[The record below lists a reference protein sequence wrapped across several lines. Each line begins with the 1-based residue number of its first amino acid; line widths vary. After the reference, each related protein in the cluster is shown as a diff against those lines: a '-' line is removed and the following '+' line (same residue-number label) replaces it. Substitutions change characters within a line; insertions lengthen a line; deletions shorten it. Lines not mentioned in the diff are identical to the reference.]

1 MKLLEIDGLVTEL
14 SDGRDWLRAVAGV
27 SLAVRRG
34 ETYCLVGESGSGKSV
49 TALSVMGLLPAGR
62 HRHPAGSIR
71 LHDADGTATELL
83 GAPEATLAQVRGG
96 RIGMIFQEPMT
107 SLNPVLTIGEQLDE
121 ALALHQPELDAE
133 ARAARIVAALEEV
146 RMPDPAS
153 RVREY
158 PHRLSGGQRQRVMI
172 AMALV
177 CEPALLIAD
186 EPTTALDVTVQAGIL
201 GLMRELQQRR
211 GMGMLF
217 ITHDLGVVAQIADTV
232 GVMRRGEL
240 VENGPVAEVLRRPR
254 HPYTQSLIA
263 ALPERLERPGRPRVE
278 WGRSAAVASA
288 SAALD
293 LANTG
298 RTSGGA
304 GATAAAEAASASAVA
319 RAAVASADRA
329 GGAASPAG
337 SHAASGALVEIRDL
351 AVHFPV
357 RRGLLR
363 RVVDHVR
370 AVDGVSLEVGAGEVV
385 ALVGESGCG
394 KTTLG
399 RALLRLIEP
408 TAGSIRLAGRD
419 ITRLQRQA
427 MRPLRRAMQVV
438 FQDPGS
444 SLNPRLPIVTTLTE
458 PMRVHGIGADDAER
472 RRRAA
477 ELLERVEMPAD
488 SLWRYPHEFSG
499 GQRQRL
505 AIARALVLEPRF
517 VLCDE
522 ITSALDVSVQAG
534 ILRLLRRLVD
544 EEGLG
549 MLFITH
555 NMGVVEFLADRMAV
569 MHQGRVVESGPTAEV
584 LRTPRDPY
592 TRTLLAAV
600 PRLDGALAQG

>member
-14 SDGRDWLRAVAGV
+14 SDGRNWLRAVDGV
-27 SLAVRRG
+27 SLCVHRG

-49 TALSVMGLLPAGR
+49 TALSAMCLLPFAR
-62 HRHPAGSIR
+62 HRHPGGRILLYPDVRATPGERPGGHTEAVDLLRADEAFLGS
-71 LHDADGTATELL
+71 
-83 GAPEATLAQVRGG
+83 VRGG

-121 ALALHQPELDAE
+121 ALRLHRPELSTQERAE
-133 ARAARIVAALEEV
+133 RVVEALAEV

-172 AMALV
+172 AMALI
-177 CEPALLIAD
+177 CEPILLIAD

-201 GLMRELQQRR
+201 NLMRELQEAR

-217 ITHDLGVVAQIADTV
+217 ITHDFGVVARIADRV

-240 VENGPVAEVLRRPR
+240 VENGPVGQVLQTPR
-254 HPYTQSLIA
+254 HAYTQGLIG
-263 ALPERLERPGRPRVE
+263 ALPERL
-278 WGRSAAVASA
+278 
-288 SAALD
+288 
-293 LANTG
+293 
-298 RTSGGA
+298 
-304 GATAAAEAASASAVA
+304 A
-319 RAAVASADRA
+319 RAPRPPLQPRPLVAV
-329 GGAASPAG
+329 
-337 SHAASGALVEIRDL
+337 RDL
-351 AVHFPV
+351 QVHFPV
-357 RRGLLR
+357 RRGFMR
-363 RVVDHVR
+363 RVVDHFR

-399 RALLRLIEP
+399 RALLRLLEP
-408 TAGSIRLAGRD
+408 TGGSVELDGRD
-419 ITRLQRQA
+419 ITRLPRKSL
-427 MRPLRRAMQVV
+427 RCLRRRMQVV

-444 SLNPRLPIVTTLTE
+444 SLNPRLPILTTLIE
-458 PMRVHGIGADDAER
+458 PMRVHGIGRDDEDRRTRAEQ
-472 RRRAA
+472 
-477 ELLERVEMPAD
+477 LLERVEMPAD

-505 AIARALVLEPRF
+505 AIARALVLEPGF
-517 VLCDE
+517 ILCDE

-544 EEGLG
+544 EQGLG

-569 MHQGRVVESGPTAEV
+569 MHEGRLVETGPTAEV
-584 LRTPRDPY
+584 LAAPRHAY
-592 TRTLLAAV
+592 TRKLLAAV
-600 PRLDGALAQG
+600 PRLDTMLAATD